1 MNKISFS
8 LCLANGWQLYKKYGL
23 ALAGICAIFFV
34 VVILMSLPVTI
45 FAISESQNDYGYGSS
60 SSLMVSMMPNI
71 SNLLTSIVSWIFSV
85 GFITLILK
93 LTSGALQRVTFAT
106 YKQPI
111 IVYLKYFAVE
121 FLSGIAVLIGLLLC
135 IIPGIFLLAK
145 LQFAPYYILDHPEAG
160 IDDAFKVSW
169 KLTNNDNFWSVLGLI
184 ILNIIIDIVGML
196 CCGIGIIFAV
206 PYTYLVMS
214 TAYYQLIETP
224 ISQPGEY
231 YEN

>member
-8 LCLANGWQLYKKYGL
+8 LCLDNGQQLYKKYGL

-45 FAISESQNDYGYGSS
+45 FAKSQNDYGYGSS
-60 SSLMVSMMPNI
+60 SSLMVSMMSNI
-71 SNLLTSIVSWIFSV
+71 SNLLTSIVSCIFSV

-111 IVYLKYFAVE
+111 IVYLKYIAVE
-121 FLSGIAVLIGLLLC
+121 FLSGIAVLIGGLLC
-135 IIPGIFLLAK
+135 IIPGIFLFAK

-160 IDDAFKVSW
+160 INDAFKVSW
-169 KLTNNDNFWSVLGLI
+169 KLTNNNFWNVLGLS
-184 ILNIIIDIVGML
+184 ILNHIICIVGML